1 MQRSPPPDPSDRT
14 VKKPPRPDPNTSHLA
29 GEYFVAAELSKRGW
43 AVAMTIGNA
52 KAIDLFVEKGRRTA
66 NIQVKC
72 ISLRKHV
79 GWPMTKSKVWSNVLY
94 VFVCLNDLSKQPS
107 FFIATPSE
115 VRPRVKQYRTRGI
128 LNYGSVNSDQFRDR
142 WDKIEAAIHLAK

>member
-1 MQRSPPPDPSDRT
+1 
-14 VKKPPRPDPNTSHLA
+14 L
-29 GEYFVAAELSKRGW
+29 
-43 AVAMTIGNA
+43 TIGNA

-79 GWPMTKSKVWSNVLY
+79 SWPMIKSKVWSNVIY
-94 VFVCLNDLSKQPS
+94 VFVCLNEAGEPPC
-107 FFIATPSE
+107 FFVATPSE
-115 VRPRVKQYRTRGI
+115 VRPRVKQYTTRGI

-142 WDKIEAAIHLAK
+142 WDKIKAAIKPAQHSTA